1 MFDTQPS
8 RDVLHRLVHAAMLA
22 PTAENCQPFSFV
34 WNGSS
39 LDVYHDVERAAHPLS
54 CNFLTSQIAL
64 GCLMEAIDLQCTS
77 ESWSPHFELHL
88 PDQLSESLEENPWLS
103 VRLESNAPEKVD
115 PLLEGLSFRCTDRRV
130 YQGGDPS
137 DPLFA
142 SLEASS
148 AYDSSTTLRF
158 LQTPPS
164 NELVKHIVACDELFW
179 HKPEGAL
186 SALKWIRFDD
196 EQVSSTQDG
205 VSGGNLAFSRLE
217 TEVLRWM
224 PRSASLFR
232 TMGAFGGKVVY
243 GYRLTQQLRSA
254 CTLGCFATN
263 DLSPQ
268 GIVQAGRR
276 ILRAWIRLNLAGY
289 GFHPYSMVSMVA
301 LGAQH
306 QLTGPL
312 PVNFQRLFREG
323 QSLLQRYFELGGG
336 QSPIWLFRVGKVD
349 PLPKKHRTL
358 RRPVQEVF
366 SYEPA

>member
-1 MFDTQPS
+1 MSENQPS
-8 RDVLHRLVHAAMLA
+8 HDVLHRLVHAAMLA

-34 WNGSS
+34 WNGKS
-39 LDVYHDVERAAHPLS
+39 LDVHHNVERAAHPLS

-64 GCLMEAIDLQCTS
+64 GCLMEAIALQS
-77 ESWSPHFELHL
+77 SVESWSPHFSLHL
-88 PDQLSESLEENPWLS
+88 PDQLIDSLEGNPWLS
-103 VRLESNAPEKVD
+103 VRFEPSTSHEAD
-115 PLLEGLSFRCTDRRV
+115 PLLEGLPFRCTDRRV
-130 YQGGDPS
+130 YQGGDPA
-137 DPLFA
+137 DPLLA
-142 SLEASS
+142 SLEA
-148 AYDSSTTLRF
+148 DSSDCDSTALRF
-158 LQTPPS
+158 LSTAPPK
-164 NELVKHIVACDELFW
+164 ELVKHIVACDELFW

-232 TMGAFGGKVVY
+232 TMGTFGGKVVY
-243 GYRLTQQLRSA
+243 GYRVTQQLRSA
-254 CTLGCFATN
+254 CTLGCFATS

-276 ILRAWIRLNLAGY
+276 ILRAWIRLNMAGY

-323 QSLLQRYFELGGG
+323 QTLLRRHFGLGPS
-336 QSPIWLFRVGKVD
+336 QSPIWLFRAGKVD